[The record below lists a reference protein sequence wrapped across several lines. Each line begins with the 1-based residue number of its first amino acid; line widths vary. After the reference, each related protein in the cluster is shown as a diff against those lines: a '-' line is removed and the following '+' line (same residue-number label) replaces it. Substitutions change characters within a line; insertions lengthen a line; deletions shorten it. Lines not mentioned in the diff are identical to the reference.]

1 MWRGLKIYGFGS
13 IILVPIFFTLWLGS
27 WILTETSKQ
36 PLYTNGHTIINDT
49 KVDVDVK
56 LENIKKQLVVKR
68 SPPRNALDIMC
79 WSLPTDRKLLSSANF
94 LINVLLLA
102 AAVDS
107 VVRPMMQEYNDLTF
121 ARVGAIDE
129 TSVNIVVRYPN
140 VTDGSVRVMWRNAAK
155 AGEIKDDESGWNE
168 GPVVALAPERDFV
181 GVGQIKSLWPLTEY
195 QCMSFIFVPVSFKAQ
210 FRS

>member
-1 MWRGLKIYGFGS
+1 MKIYGFAS
-13 IILVPIFFTLWLGS
+13 IVLVPIFFTLWLGS
-27 WILTETSKQ
+27 WILTDTPKQ
-36 PLYTNGHTIINDT
+36 PLHTNGYTNVDEV

-56 LENIKKQLVVKR
+56 LEDIKKQLEVKR
-68 SPPRNALDIMC
+68 SPPRNALDIVC

-94 LINVLLLA
+94 LVNVLCLA

-107 VVRPMMQEYNDLTF
+107 VARPMMQHYNDLTF

-168 GPVVALAPERDFV
+168 GPIVALAPERDFV

-195 QCMSFIFVPVSFKAQ
+195 QCMSFMFVPLSFTA
-210 FRS
+210 